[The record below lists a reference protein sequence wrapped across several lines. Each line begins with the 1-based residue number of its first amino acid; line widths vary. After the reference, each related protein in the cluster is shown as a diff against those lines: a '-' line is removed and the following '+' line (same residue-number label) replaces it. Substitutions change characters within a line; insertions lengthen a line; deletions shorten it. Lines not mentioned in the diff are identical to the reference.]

1 MLVSSGF
8 LFVGLKTKAG
18 AGQVKAWNMATNTE
32 YLMEGHVVRTAV
44 RPVGRTAAL
53 CTASRS
59 ACDSA
64 GTCLRKWLSH
74 LAMFA

>member
-32 YLMEGHVVRTAV
+32 YLMEGHVV
-44 RPVGRTAAL
+44 
-53 CTASRS
+53 S
-59 ACDSA
+59 APSPSDCWSY
-64 GTCLRKWLSH
+64 C
-74 LAMFA
+74 